1 MPVWNEKIVTLCPK
15 SLNLEAVQISAFLPP
30 LNLLILKNLVTV
42 VQVLIAGYFSTG
54 HLLYLQQTYA
64 KPSFEI
70 SLLFFLWSLCRNSYI
85 HSHFVCTSIWIQWK
99 LSISNFGS
107 SSCIQI
113 QKRSRFSCNKLWG
126 TEFVWGKCLC
136 VRLMARGGVGGDRG
150 LKYKNVTRDVRFPR
164 LWSLATCYPS
174 RPLCTCVLSQ
184 PWLI

>member
-54 HLLYLQQTYA
+54 HLLYLQQTCA

-70 SLLFFLWSLCRNSYI
+70 SLLFFLWSLCRNNYF

-99 LSISNFGS
+99 SISN
-107 SSCIQI
+107 SSCMHTNSKPQSIFTQQVVRDRI
-113 QKRSRFSCNKLWG
+113 CLRKMSLS
-126 TEFVWGKCLC
+126 LC
-136 VRLMARGGVGGDRG
+136 VRLMARGEGGEPGVK
-150 LKYKNVTRDVRFPR
+150 L
-164 LWSLATCYPS
+164 
-174 RPLCTCVLSQ
+174 
-184 PWLI
+184 

>member
-113 QKRSRFSCNKLWG
+113 QNRSWFSCNKLWG

-136 VRLMARGGVGGDRG
+136 VRLMAREGGGGG
-150 LKYKNVTRDVRFPR
+150 GPGVK
-164 LWSLATCYPS
+164 
-174 RPLCTCVLSQ
+174 
-184 PWLI
+184 I